1 VNFKKEGTEMR
12 MIWIAAALAAAIA
25 PAAAEAGR
33 VTVDLNGL
41 RAGGT
46 AYVQLQTRAQFMG
59 SDRVGGR
66 IVPVTAAGTLSV
78 DLGEVAPG
86 DYAVSVWHDDNDNRQ
101 FDMGTQGGGPL
112 DGWAIAN
119 GAEAGAGPPD
129 FDRAK
134 ITITQAPLRLPMT
147 LHYGR

>member
-1 VNFKKEGTEMR
+1 MR
-12 MIWIAAALAAAIA
+12 MIWMAAALAATIA

-33 VTVDLNGL
+33 VIVDLNGL

-59 SDRVGGR
+59 PDRVGGQ
-66 IVPVTAAGTLSV
+66 IVRVAAAGALSV

-86 DYAVSVWHDDNDNRQ
+86 DYAVSVWHDDNDNQR
-101 FDMGTQGGGPL
+101 FDMAAQGGAPL

-119 GAEAGAGPPD
+119 GSEAGAGPPD

-134 ITITQAPLRLPMT
+134 VTVAQAPLRLPMT

>member
-1 VNFKKEGTEMR
+1 MKMLW
-12 MIWIAAALAAAIA
+12 MAAAVAATIA

-41 RAGGT
+41 RSGGT
-46 AYVQLQTRAQFMG
+46 LYVQLQTRAQFMG
-59 SDRVGGR
+59 ADRAGGK
-66 IVPVTAAGTLSV
+66 IVHVAQAGSLSV

-86 DYAVSVWHDDNDNRQ
+86 DYAVSVWHDDNDNRR
-101 FDMGTQGGGPL
+101 FDMDAQGGGPL

-134 ITITQAPLRLPMT
+134 IAVAQAPIRLPMT
-147 LHYGR
+147 VHYGR

>member
-1 VNFKKEGTEMR
+1 MKMLW
-12 MIWIAAALAAAIA
+12 MAAAVAATIV
-25 PAAAEAGR
+25 PAAAQAGR

-59 SDRVGGR
+59 PDRIGGR
-66 IVPVTAAGTLSV
+66 IVRVAAPGTLSV
-78 DLGEVAPG
+78 DLGEIPPG
-86 DYAVSVWHDDNDNRQ
+86 DYAISVWHDDNDNHR
-101 FDMGTQGGGPL
+101 FDLDARAGASP
-112 DGWAIAN
+112 DGWAIPN

-134 ITITQAPLRLPMT
+134 VSVAEAPLRLPLT
-147 LHYGR
+147 LHYGM

>member
-1 VNFKKEGTEMR
+1 MKML
-12 MIWIAAALAAAIA
+12 WIVAAVAATIA

-46 AYVQLQTRAQFMG
+46 LYVQLQTRAQFMG
-59 SDRVGGR
+59 ADRAGGK
-66 IVPVTAAGTLSV
+66 IVRVAGAGTLSV

-86 DYAVSVWHDDNDNRQ
+86 DYAVSVWHDDNDNHR
-101 FDMGTQGGGPL
+101 FDMDAQGGGPL

-119 GAEAGAGPPD
+119 GAEAGAGAPD

-134 ITITQAPLRLPMT
+134 VSVAQAPLRLPMT
-147 LHYGR
+147 VHYGR